1 MRRHHL
7 WIMIVPLLL
16 VLAGAGPASAQ
27 DQDEQRDDLVVL
39 TGRADVREGESIDT
53 VVIFDGPA
61 TVEGTAQGRV
71 VSFNG
76 PVDISGTVEEDVVS
90 FNGTVTVRSGAVI
103 GGDLVTRI
111 EPVVEDGATVRG
123 EIRQAA
129 DLFREPFPF
138 VGRLLSWL
146 AASVSLLILG
156 LLLLLL
162 TPRGADAVAEAW
174 RTAAGPSVGWG
185 LIFLVGL
192 PIVAV
197 LALIT
202 LVGIPFGVGLLLG
215 LWLIYTVGYVAGAWL
230 VGRLV
235 LRPPRGRVLAFLA
248 GLAILRLLAL
258 VPILA
263 GIVGFVA
270 VVLGLGAVVVAA
282 WRAGR
287 PAPVAAV

>member
-1 MRRHHL
+1 M
-7 WIMIVPLLL
+7 
-16 VLAGAGPASAQ
+16 
-27 DQDEQRDDLVVL
+27 
-39 TGRADVREGESIDT
+39 
-53 VVIFDGPA
+53 
-61 TVEGTAQGRV
+61 
-71 VSFNG
+71 
-76 PVDISGTVEEDVVS
+76 
-90 FNGTVTVRSGAVI
+90 
-103 GGDLVTRI
+103 
-111 EPVVEDGATVRG
+111 
-123 EIRQAA
+123 
-129 DLFREPFPF
+129 
-138 VGRLLSWL
+138 
-146 AASVSLLILG
+146 
-156 LLLLLL
+156 
-162 TPRGADAVAEAW
+162 
-174 RTAAGPSVGWG
+174 GWG

-235 LRPPRGRVLAFLA
+235 LRPPRGRVVAFLA

-270 VVLGLGAVVVAA
+270 VVLGLGAVVVAV